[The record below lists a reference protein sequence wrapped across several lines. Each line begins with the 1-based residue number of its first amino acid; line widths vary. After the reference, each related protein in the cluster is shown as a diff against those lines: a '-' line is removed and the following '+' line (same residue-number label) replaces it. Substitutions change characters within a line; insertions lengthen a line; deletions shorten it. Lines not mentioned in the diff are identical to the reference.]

1 MSAFEH
7 LPGALR
13 LLRDRRSLTQRELAA
28 VVECTVKQISAYETG
43 RQKPRIETLE
53 RILTSL
59 GADALDLAQ
68 AMESLGRLLSDRPG
82 ERETAGAISARTVTE
97 GRAEMLTIS
106 KDTLDQTGM
115 SEELRE
121 LAPRLPALNALAN
134 ELLVELLAEAVERQ
148 AKNFKEDLRSGRLP
162 IDVFK
167 GDQDDF
173 V

>member
-1 MSAFEH
+1 MSAFEQ

-13 LLRDRRSLTQRELAA
+13 LLRDRRGLTQRELAA

-53 RILTSL
+53 RILAAL

-68 AMESLGRLLSDRPG
+68 AMESLDRLLTDRG
-82 ERETAGAISARTVTE
+82 EGIGSARDAREALAV
-97 GRAEMLTIS
+97 RAGGDRFALAS
-106 KDTLDQTGM
+106 DTLDQAEM

-134 ELLVELLAEAVERQ
+134 ELLVELLAEAVERR
-148 AKNFKEDLRSGRLP
+148 AKDFKEDLISGRLP
-162 IDVFK
+162 IDVLK
-167 GDQDDF
+167 GDRDEL